1 MYHKRRVER
10 KERQFIPLDMP
21 PSRACSICKNRM
33 NDICLDDC
41 APNESYRYFEPNM
54 KMDADLFPKLSIEEY
69 RELNGK
75 MKGEWLFVQQ
85 TKLMEV
91 QNGTNGR
98 YFNSARSRR
107 VSKALQEQN
116 LPDGA
121 TEQNPLRQDREE
133 RKDQEER
140 PIEVD
145 RNEQRKVP
153 TT

>member
-1 MYHKRRVER
+1 
-10 KERQFIPLDMP
+10 
-21 PSRACSICKNRM
+21 M
-33 NDICLDDC
+33 NDVCVEDC
-41 APNESYRYFEPNM
+41 APSESYKYFDPDME
-54 KMDADLFPKLSIEEY
+54 MDANLHHKLSIEEY

-91 QNGTNGR
+91 QNGTNGI

-116 LPDGA
+116 LSDGA
-121 TEQNPLRQDREE
+121 TEQNPLRKDREE
-133 RKDQEER
+133 RKDQEGR
-140 PIEVD
+140 PIELD
-145 RNEQRKVP
+145 RSELRKVP

>member
-1 MYHKRRVER
+1 MP
-10 KERQFIPLDMP
+10 IDMP
-21 PSRACSICKNRM
+21 PSRACSICRNRM
-33 NDICLDDC
+33 NDICLDNC
-41 APNESYRYFEPNM
+41 APRETYQYFEPNM
-54 KMDADLFPKLSIEEY
+54 EMDADLFPKLSIEEY

-91 QNGTNGR
+91 QNGTDGR

-116 LPDGA
+116 IPDGA
-121 TEQNPLRQDREE
+121 AEQDPLREDRKE

>member
-1 MYHKRRVER
+1 MER

-21 PSRACSICKNRM
+21 PSRVCSICKNRM
-33 NDICLDDC
+33 NDICLNNCVPDETYKHFD
-41 APNESYRYFEPNM
+41 PNM
-54 KMDADLFPKLSIEEY
+54 EMDADQYPKLSIEEY

-98 YFNSARSRR
+98 NFNSARSRR

-121 TEQNPLRQDREE
+121 TEQNPIRQDREE